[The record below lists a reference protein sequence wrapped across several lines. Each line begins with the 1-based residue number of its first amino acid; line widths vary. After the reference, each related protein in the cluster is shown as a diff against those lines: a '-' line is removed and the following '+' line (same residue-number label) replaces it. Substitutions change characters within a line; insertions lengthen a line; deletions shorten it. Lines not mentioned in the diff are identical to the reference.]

1 LYSFNYSRKERRNL
15 YDRFKSSCYYWAIG
29 IGEATAKL
37 LAKDGA
43 KLVLGARRE
52 NLLQNIVKEV
62 EELGGEAVY
71 AVVDVT
77 KVEQVEN
84 LAKLAMDKF
93 GKIDVW
99 LNNAGIMPQSL
110 LRQKKIGDWD
120 NMIDINIKGTLYG
133 IGAALPYMHEK
144 QSGHIINISSIAGHM
159 AHAGGGVY
167 SATKWAV
174 RAISESLREEEAQ
187 NESNVRVTIVSPGAI
202 NTELLESVT
211 DAEFKGNFEEFYRVY
226 GIPVER
232 VALTIKQAIDL
243 PADTSWNEVIIRPTK
258 QVM

>member
-1 LYSFNYSRKERRNL
+1 MLFFMSNHQDKVIVITGA
-15 YDRFKSSCYYWAIG
+15 SSG

-52 NLLQNIVKEV
+52 NLLQNLVKEV
-62 EELGGEAVY
+62 EGLGGEAVY

-77 KVEQVEN
+77 KVEQVED
-84 LAKLAMDKF
+84 LAKLAIDTF

-110 LRQKKIGDWD
+110 LKQKKIEDWD
-120 NMIDINIKGTLYG
+120 AIIDINIKGTLYG
-133 IGAALPYMHEK
+133 IGAALPFMEK
-144 QSGHIINISSIAGHM
+144 QKSGHIINISSIAGHI
-159 AHAGGGVY
+159 AHAGSSVY

-174 RAISESLREEEAQ
+174 RAISESLREEMAQ
-187 NESNVRVTIVSPGAI
+187 DETNVRVTIVSPGAI
-202 NTELLESVT
+202 NTELLESIT
-211 DAEFKGNFEEFYRVY
+211 DEDVKSNTKEFYKNF
-226 GIPVER
+226 GIPAER

-243 PADTSWNEVIIRPTK
+243 PEDAAWNEVIIRPTK
-258 QVM
+258 QLM